1 MKKSLVA
8 LATLAAA
15 GGAMAQ
21 VTIAGVI
28 DTAYYSFDGKS
39 RDGVTRLAGQGVG
52 DGSWAGSRIRFSGVE
67 DLGGGMKAQFWLE
80 QGISPTHGDGM
91 NLRTGNN
98 NPQSSGLSTSAVG
111 GIRQA
116 YVGLEGDM
124 GTLRVGRVYG
134 ALYDFLAV
142 TPTTTLAGMPSA
154 NVHINGEYTGTFNA
168 SWASSTNYNGWARSK
183 GINYQSPTFGGAFKY
198 YGTIGGEDSNTE
210 SITSTSLVPGLA
222 YQSLDSRVHSHRL
235 SYIKDATRLAVVYQR
250 RDERN
255 GAAVAGNESGGIA
268 GYVPNYYGVASAAVG
283 AAPNAQ
289 RTTNDVTYLAGYNL
303 GWMDV
308 TGVYG
313 TRTNDTTAATG
324 IITTQSSQFSQINFR
339 VPVNKWEFRYTWN
352 KYQADN
358 LVNTTGVRTNTFDY
372 NGQMLGAAYH
382 FSGRTKAYFFSGTD
396 KEEVGLANSATA
408 PLNAAGQAV
417 SRHALG
423 LFHSF

>member
-21 VTIAGVI
+21 VTIAGIV
-28 DTAYYSFDGKS
+28 DTAYYSYDGKS
-39 RDGVTRLAGQGVG
+39 RDGATRLAGQGVG
-52 DGSWAGSRIRFSGVE
+52 DGSWAGSRIRFSGEE
-67 DLGGGMKAQFWLE
+67 DLGGGMKAGFWIE
-80 QGISPTHGDGM
+80 QGFSPTHGEGM
-91 NLRTGNN
+91 NFRTGGNQ
-98 NPQSSGLSTSAVG
+98 PQSSGLSTTAQN
-111 GIRQA
+111 RQSW
-116 YVGLEGDM
+116 VSLSGDA

-134 ALYDFLAV
+134 ALYDFMAV
-142 TPTTTLAGMPSA
+142 TPTTTLQGMPSA

-168 SWASSTNYNGWARSK
+168 NWATATNYNGWSRTK

-198 YGTIGGEDSNTE
+198 YGTVGGEDNNTE
-210 SITSTSLVPGLA
+210 SIQATSLVPGLA

-235 SYIKDATRLAVVYQR
+235 SYLKDATRLAIVYQR
-250 RDERN
+250 RDARN

-283 AAPNAQ
+283 AAPNNQ
-289 RTTNDVTYLAGYNL
+289 QTTNDITYLGGYNL

-308 TGVYG
+308 TGIYG
-313 TRTNDTTAATG
+313 TRSNDATAATG
-324 IITTQSSQFSQINFR
+324 VITTQSSQFSQINLR
-339 VPVNKWEFRYTWN
+339 VPMNRWEFRYTWN

-382 FSGRTKAYFFSGTD
+382 FSGRTKAYFFTGTD
-396 KEEVGLANSATA
+396 KEEVGLANSGTA

-417 SRHALG
+417 TRHALG